1 VNTEPS
7 TVLVA
12 SGDRLFAEA
21 AGRYLEERG
30 WRVVTTAVDGLQALA
45 GLARHEPS
53 AVLILGDL
61 PRLAPAALARQVRR
75 RWPGLPVVL
84 LGVGPNDDA
93 SVLPVDAA
101 GEDVVAALTAPP
113 RAAEPAAPSRRPD
126 SVALLR
132 SLTSRERLILKLL
145 AEGSSLKDMAGRLDV
160 SQHTVRTHMQN
171 LYAKLGAH
179 SRLDVVRF
187 AAEHGL
193 VGGEA
198 EEAAPG

>member
-1 VNTEPS
+1 MSDER

-12 SGDRLFAEA
+12 SGDRLFAGAVRRFLDEN
-21 AGRYLEERG
+21 G
-30 WRVVTTAVDGLQALA
+30 WSVVGVASDGLQALA
-45 GLARHEPS
+45 AIGRQPPS
-53 AVLILGDL
+53 AVLVIPDL
-61 PRLAPAALARQVRR
+61 PRLGPAALARQVRR
-75 RWPGLPVVL
+75 RQPGITVVVL
-84 LGVGPNDDA
+84 GEVQSDDA
-93 SVLPVDAA
+93 AVLPADADGRMVLAALASPPPAA
-101 GEDVVAALTAPP
+101 GPVP
-113 RAAEPAAPSRRPD
+113 RERPD
-126 SVALLR
+126 GVALLR

-145 AEGSSLKDMAGRLDV
+145 AEGVGVREIAGQLDV

-198 EEAAPG
+198 ERAAHEP